1 MAGGGLFVS
10 YADVSEK
17 SALVNLKAH
26 IRNNS
31 ANDKNVTVTFELKK
45 KSGELVRRV
54 SKKLTVKRGNA
65 SYAVGSMK
73 INAPSLWSPDHP
85 YLYDLEVMVKGA
97 NDQVVDGWVSEV

>member
-1 MAGGGLFVS
+1 MFITNSNYEDEVAGGGLFVS

-31 ANDKNVTVTFELKK
+31 ASDKKVTVTFELKK

-54 SKKLTVKRGNA
+54 STRLAVKRGDA

-73 INAPSLWSPDHP
+73 INMPSLI
-85 YLYDLEVMVKGA
+85 A
-97 NDQVVDGWVSEV
+97 NGSVSLIRS